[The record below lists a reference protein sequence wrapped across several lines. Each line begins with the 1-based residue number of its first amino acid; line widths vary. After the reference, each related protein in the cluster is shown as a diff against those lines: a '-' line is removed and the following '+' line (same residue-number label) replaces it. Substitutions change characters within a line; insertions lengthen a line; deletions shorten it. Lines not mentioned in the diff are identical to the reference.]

1 MPTPTVNIEPMERLA
16 DKVKGLIGVL
26 ERTRTELSQ
35 TIEYN
40 LTLGREVEHLKAQQA
55 MDFGPTE
62 SHEITRPIRADAALF
77 APSIKRPDADPQVA
91 GRLRLRHKLR
101 LNHV

>member
-40 LTLGREVEHLKAQQA
+40 LTLSREVEHVKAQLA
-55 MDFGPTE
+55 MVERTGDE
-62 SHEITRPIRADAALF
+62 
-77 APSIKRPDADPQVA
+77 VA
-91 GRLRLRHKLR
+91 GLVAERDQIRTRVGELLEQLDGIA
-101 LNHV
+101 L